1 MDFKKI
7 KIKNSANL
15 FGIVVAILISVAFFV
30 TLFNYVNNQASYSGV
45 TLSENYGNT
54 TTELNNAQGRVK
66 SNMDSIKSGL
76 NKVTEPQ
83 EGIFSIL
90 NGLQGL
96 ASVFLLPITLIDVG
110 IQSYQ
115 AINGIVSSNTGIP
128 SGLLITFEVGLLA
141 GLLFIVWSAMKGDQQ
156 KII

>member
-7 KIKNSANL
+7 KIRNSANL
-15 FGIVVAILISVAFFV
+15 FGIVVAILISVTFFV
-30 TLFNYVNNQASYSGV
+30 TLFNYTNNQASQAEV
-45 TLSENYGNT
+45 ILSDNYGNT
-54 TTELNNAQGRVK
+54 SEQLNNAQADLKTRL
-66 SNMDSIKSGL
+66 DRIESGL
-76 NKVTEPQ
+76 NEVEEPEQ
-83 EGIFSIL
+83 GIFSIL

-96 ASVFLLPITLIDVG
+96 ATTFILPFAFIG
-110 IQSYQ
+110 IGINSYQ
-115 AINGIVSSNTGIP
+115 AINAVISDNTGIP